1 VALGGLNGIVDGA
14 VGKPIGGAI
23 GVIVGGVN
31 GLTLGAIIVARSAV
45 TIGCFGSDIA
55 LGKAGAGTPVGI
67 VGVGSGPELGAV
79 GGKNIG
85 GAEPGPLTGGS
96 FGISGL
102 PKSNSVAETGRT
114 PSEPAMT
121 GWVRRGLFFPV
132 AAPGLVFTP

>member
-1 VALGGLNGIVDGA
+1 M
-14 VGKPIGGAI
+14 IGGEI
-23 GVIVGGVN
+23 
-31 GLTLGAIIVARSAV
+31 GLTLGATIVARSAV
-45 TIGCFGSDIA
+45 TVGCFGSDIA
-55 LGKAGAGTPVGI
+55 PGKEGAGTPAGI
-67 VGVGSGPELGAV
+67 DGAGSAPEFVDV

-85 GAEPGPLTGGS
+85 GAEPGPPAAGS

-121 GWVRRGLFFPV
+121 GCVRRGLFLPL